1 MSKKIPL
8 DIITDVFCR
17 QPVKSILRFRCVSK
31 TCCSLIDSQDFIKLH
46 LNHSITTRSNR
57 RLILKGAHD
66 LYALDFDTLT
76 LGIGVQP
83 HHHPLNIGS
92 GTEVLGSCNGLIA
105 LCNSVQELALFNPST
120 RKLKTLPLPPC
131 LVGFPSAF
139 IFYGF
144 GQDKSNDDYK
154 LVRVLHFKGN
164 DGDDVEV
171 EVYSLKT
178 NSWRRISNL
187 PRFLRDFYDYLYH
200 SLFRKGYGVLAG
212 GALYWVSPKSSTR
225 SVIVAFD
232 LVAEE
237 FYQLPLPDSV
247 NVSYA
252 NVHVDVGSLEGCLC
266 VFRFYNLVYVDM
278 WMMKEHAVKES
289 WTKLFSVQ
297 EPTPTRSFLFLR
309 PLGYSRNGVKLLLE
323 VRREKLVWFDLE
335 TNSLRTVKID
345 THGLD
350 FVDTEIC
357 MASLVPLSDAGG
369 GCGGGINGMKRRNLE
384 EEEKIHKKK
393 R

>member
-1 MSKKIPL
+1 MLYIGYL
-8 DIITDVFCR
+8 
-17 QPVKSILRFRCVSK
+17 LR
-31 TCCSLIDSQDFIKLH
+31 
-46 LNHSITTRSNR
+46 
-57 RLILKGAHD
+57 A
-66 LYALDFDTLT
+66 
-76 LGIGVQP
+76 P
-83 HHHPLNIGS
+83 H
-92 GTEVLGSCNGLIA
+92 
-105 LCNSVQELALFNPST
+105 
-120 RKLKTLPLPPC
+120 
-131 LVGFPSAF
+131 
-139 IFYGF
+139 
-144 GQDKSNDDYK
+144 
-154 LVRVLHFKGN
+154 
-164 DGDDVEV
+164 
-171 EVYSLKT
+171 
-178 NSWRRISNL
+178 
-187 PRFLRDFYDYLYH
+187 
-200 SLFRKGYGVLAG
+200 
-212 GALYWVSPKSSTR
+212 WVSPKSSTR

-357 MASLVPLSDAGG
+357 MASLVPLSDKGG

-384 EEEKIHKKK
+384 EKEKRHKKK

>member
-1 MSKKIPL
+1 M
-8 DIITDVFCR
+8 
-17 QPVKSILRFRCVSK
+17 
-31 TCCSLIDSQDFIKLH
+31 
-46 LNHSITTRSNR
+46 
-57 RLILKGAHD
+57 
-66 LYALDFDTLT
+66 
-76 LGIGVQP
+76 
-83 HHHPLNIGS
+83 
-92 GTEVLGSCNGLIA
+92 IA

-139 IFYGF
+139 TFYGF
-144 GQDKSNDDYK
+144 GQDKINDDYK

-212 GALYWVSPKSSTR
+212 GALHWVSPKSSTR

-247 NVSYA
+247 NVSYV

-266 VFRFYNLVYVDM
+266 VFCFYNLVYVDM

-357 MASLVPLSDAGG
+357 MASLVPLSDKGG

-384 EEEKIHKKK
+384 EKEKIHKKK